1 MIPTRRAALL
11 ESKAILGQLD
21 PEASSDPE
29 TLGLWG
35 AIHKRLYDMKDLLRQ
50 ERLDALTAAIWAHEK
65 GFCYN
70 GINLAFLLDCRAA
83 DSAARTPSPT
93 ESRPGAYASETLKF
107 ARGCSQK
114 ASGAKLRTKRGGILG
129 TCNAR

>member
-11 ESKAILGQLD
+11 ESKATLGQLD

-65 GFCYN
+65 GFYLKNDYYN
-70 GINLAFLLDCRAA
+70 GINLAFLSSTSALPN
-83 DSAARTPSPT
+83 SAARTPSPT
-93 ESRPGAYASETLKF
+93 ESRPNCQ
-107 ARGCSQK
+107 RGS
-114 ASGAKLRTKRGGILG
+114 S
-129 TCNAR
+129 

>member
-1 MIPTRRAALL
+1 
-11 ESKAILGQLD
+11 
-21 PEASSDPE
+21 
-29 TLGLWG
+29 
-35 AIHKRLYDMKDLLRQ
+35 MKDLLRQ

-65 GFCYN
+65 GFYLKNDYYN

-83 DSAARTPSPT
+83 DSAARTPLPT

-114 ASGAKLRTKRGGILG
+114 ASGAKTEDKKERRNIGYVQRSLRLCSARERSPNQPWSLQLPKRQLLNCG
-129 TCNAR
+129 